1 MAAVTIYSDF
11 GAQENKVCHSFH
23 CFPIYLPWTQSCPTL
38 CYPMDYGPPGSMR
51 FSRQEYWNGL
61 PFPPSGD
68 LPNPGIERE
77 SPASPALV
85 GGFFTAESPG
95 KLSDILDQQKYS
107 RVWTEEIVGQVKWT
121 TTNHTKGWS
130 SFKEGDVV
138 YMMGLEGSLLLWVP
152 SRKPNY

>member
-1 MAAVTIYSDF
+1 
-11 GAQENKVCHSFH
+11 
-23 CFPIYLPWTQSCPTL
+23 
-38 CYPMDYGPPGSMR
+38 MR

-107 RVWTEEIVGQVKWT
+107 RV
-121 TTNHTKGWS
+121 
-130 SFKEGDVV
+130 
-138 YMMGLEGSLLLWVP
+138 
-152 SRKPNY
+152 